1 MTGADITEETRYA
14 VLGTIVFK
22 KMATVGAVASAT
34 GIDFDTV
41 RAAFEQLAASGAV
54 VLTEDQALPT
64 EVAEKLVREYADVH
78 YGAVR
83 SDPAVERWMARFETQ
98 NRHFL
103 ETVSAWQQ
111 IDVGGRKVANDHSDP
126 EYDTQVL
133 ARIDATLARMAKL
146 IGELS
151 TKVPRVA
158 RYGERLQEAFDKVDA
173 GDLRYLSDPMVDS
186 IHNIWFEL
194 HDDILTILGK
204 ERTE

>member
-1 MTGADITEETRYA
+1 MTGADIPEETRYA

-34 GIDFDTV
+34 GLDVDTV
-41 RAAFEQLAASGAV
+41 RAAFDELETSGAV
-54 VLTEDQALPT
+54 FRAEEQALPT
-64 EVAEKLVREYADVH
+64 EVAAKQVREYADH
-78 YGAVR
+78 RYGTVR

-111 IDVGGRKVANDHSDP
+111 IDVDGRKVANDHSDP
-126 EYDTQVL
+126 EYDAQVL

-186 IHNIWFEL
+186 VRNIWFEL
-194 HDDILTILGK
+194 HEDILTILGK
-204 ERTE
+204 GRAE

>member
-1 MTGADITEETRYA
+1 MTGADIPEETRYA

-34 GIDFDTV
+34 GVDFDSV
-41 RAAFEQLAASGAV
+41 RAALEELEASGAV
-54 VLTEDQALPT
+54 FRAEDHAFPT
-64 EVAEKLVREYADVH
+64 EVAEKQVREYADH
-78 YGAVR
+78 RYGAVR

-111 IDVGGRKVANDHSDP
+111 IDVDGRKVANDHSDP
-126 EYDTQVL
+126 EYDAQVL

-186 IHNIWFEL
+186 VHNIWFEL
-194 HDDILTILGK
+194 HKDILTILGK
-204 ERTE
+204 ARAE